1 MVSQTAVVQ
10 GAGDAAKSVLA
21 AAVRPDLLLAERAPE
36 DLMLP
41 KLSIQDG
48 SQTAGLIESNVRA
61 ATDRIL
67 DRFPSDQTL
76 VALGRDMRPLLQPL
90 RDAGRQ
96 VVAFDF
102 HPLDSSASTR
112 WHEVVPPNS
121 VVLDS
126 GFVGR
131 HVSAIRSFD
140 PTIQLFNPIEKNF
153 TPTKPANRI
162 LPHSHF
168 KVSDLFQV
176 D

>member
-1 MVSQTAVVQ
+1 
-10 GAGDAAKSVLA
+10 
-21 AAVRPDLLLAERAPE
+21 
-36 DLMLP
+36 MLP

-102 HPLDSSASTR
+102 HL
-112 WHEVVPPNS
+112 
-121 VVLDS
+121 
-126 GFVGR
+126 
-131 HVSAIRSFD
+131 
-140 PTIQLFNPIEKNF
+140 
-153 TPTKPANRI
+153 
-162 LPHSHF
+162 
-168 KVSDLFQV
+168 
-176 D
+176 